1 MIKYS
6 HMSETESQY
15 ESCPKVLTRFT
26 RADKKCKTIVS
37 TYFGAGQAAGL
48 GAGNSIFTKSG
59 SLLRAF
65 ANEPGETGETRGNCR
80 SEDKCRIKK
89 V

>member
-1 MIKYS
+1 M
-6 HMSETESQY
+6 
-15 ESCPKVLTRFT
+15 KVVPRFWLVLLEL
-26 RADKKCKTIVS
+26 KCKTIVS

-59 SLLRAF
+59 SLLREF
-65 ANEPGETGETRGNCR
+65 ANEPGETGETCGNR

>member
-26 RADKKCKTIVS
+26 AADKKCKTIVS
-37 TYFGAGQAAGL
+37 TYFGAWLAAGL

-65 ANEPGETGETRGNCR
+65 ANETGETRGNCR

>member
-1 MIKYS
+1 M
-6 HMSETESQY
+6 
-15 ESCPKVLTRFT
+15 KVVPRFWLVLLEL
-26 RADKKCKTIVS
+26 KCKTIVS
-37 TYFGAGQAAGL
+37 TYFGAWLAAGL

-59 SLLRAF
+59 ALLRAF
-65 ANEPGETGETRGNCR
+65 ANEPGETSETRGNCR